1 MNGKGYGMPSSH
13 AQFLAYFALTLAL
26 FLLLRH
32 QPPSPSKQ
40 GTHHPLPF
48 YQRALLSLAV
58 GSVGVAVAASR
69 VYLSYHT
76 PLQVGVG
83 VVAGLLSAAAW
94 FAFTAWLRREGWI
107 EWALDTRLAEL
118 GRWRDLVVE
127 EDLVEGGWLRWA
139 ERRRARRREY
149 MNGSS
154 PEGQKKTR

>member
-32 QPPSPSKQ
+32 QPPPSSKQ
-40 GTHHPLPF
+40 NTHHPLPL
-48 YQRALLSLAV
+48 YQRALLSIAV
-58 GSVGVAVAASR
+58 GFVGVAVAASR

-83 VVAGLLSAAAW
+83 VAAGLLSAVIW
-94 FAFTAWLRREGWI
+94 YAFTAWLRRQGWI
-107 EWALDTRLAEL
+107 DWALDTRLAEL

-127 EDLVEGGWLRWA
+127 EDLVEGGWMRWV
-139 ERRRARRREY
+139 EKRRMRRGGL
-149 MNGSS
+149 MNGAS
-154 PEGQKKTR
+154 PEGDRKLR